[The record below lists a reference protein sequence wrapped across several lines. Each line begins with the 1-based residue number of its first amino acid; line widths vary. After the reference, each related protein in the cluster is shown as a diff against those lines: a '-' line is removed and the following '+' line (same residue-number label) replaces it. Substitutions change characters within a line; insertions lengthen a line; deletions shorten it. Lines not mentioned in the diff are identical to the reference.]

1 MKKKCLAQRLR
12 HSPRHMR
19 HSLRHMRLS
28 DRCLCL
34 FLLFLLLQSAWLI
47 FLPPDL
53 TKEFDAMDAMI
64 RSSAATIFGYF
75 ISNAFGSMPE
85 KSENEIPLE
94 SREKIP
100 AESPSEEAPLPSG
113 TNCRIRQQ
121 ILIVAGVGFFSLVIL
136 TFVRMCTSP
145 SQDAIASLSQ
155 FQDFLVG
162 SIGFL
167 VGHAKYERA

>member
-1 MKKKCLAQRLR
+1 MKKKYLSQRI
-12 HSPRHMR
+12 R

-34 FLLFLLLQSAWLI
+34 FLLFLLLQSAWHI

-85 KSENEIPLE
+85 KSETEIPLE

-100 AESPSEEAPLPSG
+100 AESLAAETPLPSG
-113 TNCRIRQQ
+113 INCRIWQQ
-121 ILIVAGVGFFSLVIL
+121 ILIVAGVGFFL
-136 TFVRMCTSP
+136 TDHPHLCT
-145 SQDAIASLSQ
+145 DVY
-155 FQDFLVG
+155 F
-162 SIGFL
+162 SIPRCHSFPFPIPEFSSVQYRIFGWTC
-167 VGHAKYERA
+167 KI

>member
-1 MKKKCLAQRLR
+1 MKKKYLSQRI
-12 HSPRHMR
+12 H
-19 HSLRHMRLS
+19 HSLWHMRLS

-34 FLLFLLLQSAWLI
+34 FLLFLLLQSSWHI

-85 KSENEIPLE
+85 KSETEIPLE

-100 AESPSEEAPLPSG
+100 AESSAAEAPLPSG
-113 TNCRIRQQ
+113 INCRIRQQ
-121 ILIVAGVGFFSLVIL
+121 ILIVVGVGFFSLIIL

-162 SIGFL
+162 SIGFW

>member
-1 MKKKCLAQRLR
+1 MKKKCLVKRLC
-12 HSPRHMR
+12 

-34 FLLFLLLQSAWLI
+34 FLLFLLLQSACHI
-47 FLPPDL
+47 FLMPDL

-121 ILIVAGVGFFSLVIL
+121 ILIVAGVGFFSLAIL
-136 TFVRMCTSP
+136 TYVRMSTLP
-145 SQDAIASLSQ
+145 SQNTIASLSQ

-167 VGHAKYERA
+167 VGHAKYERT

>member
-1 MKKKCLAQRLR
+1 MKKKCLAQRF
-12 HSPRHMR
+12 R

-34 FLLFLLLQSAWLI
+34 FLLFLLLQSAWHI
-47 FLPPDL
+47 FLLPDL

-94 SREKIP
+94 SREKISED
-100 AESPSEEAPLPSG
+100 APSEEAPLPSG

-167 VGHAKYERA
+167 VGHAKYARA

>member
-1 MKKKCLAQRLR
+1 MKKKCLAQRF
-12 HSPRHMR
+12 R

-34 FLLFLLLQSAWLI
+34 FLLFLLLQSAWHI

-75 ISNAFGSMPE
+75 ISNAFGSTPE
-85 KSENEIPLE
+85 KNETEIPLE

-100 AESPSEEAPLPSG
+100 AEPFAEEEPLPSCQ
-113 TNCRIRQQ
+113 NCRIRQQ
-121 ILIVAGVGFFSLVIL
+121 ILIVAGVGFFSLAIL
-136 TFVRMCTSP
+136 TYVRMSALP
-145 SQDAIASLSQ
+145 SQNTIASLSQ

>member
-1 MKKKCLAQRLR
+1 MKKKYLSQRI
-12 HSPRHMR
+12 R

-34 FLLFLLLQSAWLI
+34 FLLFLLLQSAWHI

-85 KSENEIPLE
+85 KSETEIPLE

-100 AESPSEEAPLPSG
+100 AESLAAETPLPSG
-113 TNCRIRQQ
+113 INCRIRQQ
-121 ILIVAGVGFFSLVIL
+121 ILIVAGVGFFSLIIL
-136 TFVRMCTSP
+136 TFVRMCSSP

>member
-1 MKKKCLAQRLR
+1 MKKKCLSQRI
-12 HSPRHMR
+12 R
-19 HSLRHMRLS
+19 HSLQHMRLS

-34 FLLFLLLQSAWLI
+34 FLLFLLLQSAWHI

-75 ISNAFGSMPE
+75 ISNAFGNMPE

-94 SREKIP
+94 SREKI
-100 AESPSEEAPLPSG
+100 SEEAPLPSG

-136 TFVRMCTSP
+136 TFVRMYTSP

-167 VGHAKYERA
+167 VGHAKYERV

>member
-1 MKKKCLAQRLR
+1 MKKKYLSQRI
-12 HSPRHMR
+12 H
-19 HSLRHMRLS
+19 HSLWHMRLS

-34 FLLFLLLQSAWLI
+34 FLLFLLLQSAWHI

-85 KSENEIPLE
+85 KSETEIPLE

-100 AESPSEEAPLPSG
+100 AESSAAEAPLPSG
-113 TNCRIRQQ
+113 INCRIRQQ
-121 ILIVAGVGFFSLVIL
+121 ILLPV
-136 TFVRMCTSP
+136 
-145 SQDAIASLSQ
+145 
-155 FQDFLVG
+155 
-162 SIGFL
+162 
-167 VGHAKYERA
+167 

>member
-1 MKKKCLAQRLR
+1 MKKKCLAQRF
-12 HSPRHMR
+12 R
-19 HSLRHMRLS
+19 HSLQHMRLS

-34 FLLFLLLQSAWLI
+34 FLLFFLLQSAWHI

-94 SREKIP
+94 SREKISED
-100 AESPSEEAPLPSG
+100 APSEEGLLPSG

>member
-1 MKKKCLAQRLR
+1 MKKKCLTQRL
-12 HSPRHMR
+12 R

-34 FLLFLLLQSAWLI
+34 FLLFLLLQSAWHI

-75 ISNAFGSMPE
+75 ISNAFGNMPE
-85 KSENEIPLE
+85 KNETEISLK
-94 SREKIP
+94 SREKNST
-100 AESPSEEAPLPSG
+100 ESLSDGNPLPSG

-121 ILIVAGVGFFSLVIL
+121 ILIVAGVGFFSLVII
-136 TFVRMCTSP
+136 TFVRLYTSP
-145 SQDAIASLSQ
+145 SHDAIASLSQ

-167 VGHAKYERA
+167 VGHAKYEQT

>member
-1 MKKKCLAQRLR
+1 MKKKCLSQRL
-12 HSPRHMR
+12 R

-28 DRCLCL
+28 DRCLCV
-34 FLLFLLLQSAWLI
+34 FLLFLLLQSAWHI

-75 ISNAFGSMPE
+75 ISNAFGSIP
-85 KSENEIPLE
+85 KKNENEIPLE
-94 SREKIP
+94 SREKIST
-100 AESPSEEAPLPSG
+100 ESSLEEEPLPLG
-113 TNCRIRQQ
+113 INCRIRQQ
-121 ILIVAGVGFFSLVIL
+121 ILIVAGVGFFSLIIL
-136 TFVRMCTSP
+136 TFVRMYTSP

-167 VGHAKYERA
+167 VGHAKYERT

>member
-1 MKKKCLAQRLR
+1 MKKKCFSQRL
-12 HSPRHMR
+12 R

-34 FLLFLLLQSAWLI
+34 FLLFLLLQSAWHI
-47 FLPPDL
+47 FLVPDL

-85 KSENEIPLE
+85 KNENEIPLA
-94 SREKIP
+94 SREKISTEP
-100 AESPSEEAPLPSG
+100 LAKEEPLPSCQ
-113 TNCRIRQQ
+113 NCRIRQQ
-121 ILIVAGVGFFSLVIL
+121 ILIVAGVGFFSLIIL
-136 TFVRMCTSP
+136 TFVRMHTSP

-167 VGHAKYERA
+167 VGHAKYEQA

>member
-1 MKKKCLAQRLR
+1 MNKKRLSQRLH
-12 HSPRHMR
+12 HSM
-19 HSLRHMRLS
+19 RHMRLS

-34 FLLFLLLQSAWLI
+34 FLLLLLLQSAWHI
-47 FLPPDL
+47 FLTPDIA
-53 TKEFDAMDAMI
+53 KEFDAMDAMI

-75 ISNAFGSMPE
+75 ISNAFGSMPGKNE
-85 KSENEIPLE
+85 TEIPLE
-94 SREKIP
+94 SREKNPTEIP
-100 AESPSEEAPLPSG
+100 TEEEPFPSG

-136 TFVRMCTSP
+136 TYVRMTVFP
-145 SQDAIASLSQ
+145 SLDAIASLSQ

-167 VGHAKYERA
+167 VGHSKYEQA

>member
-1 MKKKCLAQRLR
+1 
-12 HSPRHMR
+12 
-19 HSLRHMRLS
+19 
-28 DRCLCL
+28 
-34 FLLFLLLQSAWLI
+34 
-47 FLPPDL
+47 
-53 TKEFDAMDAMI
+53 MDAMI

-75 ISNAFGSMPE
+75 ISNAFGSIPE
-85 KSENEIPLE
+85 KSETEIPLE

-100 AESPSEEAPLPSG
+100 AESSAAEAPLPSG
-113 TNCRIRQQ
+113 INCRIRQQ
-121 ILIVAGVGFFSLVIL
+121 ILIVAGVGFFSLIIL

-162 SIGFL
+162 SIGFW

>member
-1 MKKKCLAQRLR
+1 MKKKCLAKRLR
-12 HSPRHMR
+12 HYMR
-19 HSLRHMRLS
+19 HTRRSE
-28 DRCLCL
+28 RCLCL
-34 FLLFLLLQSAWLI
+34 FLLFLLLQSAWHI

-121 ILIVAGVGFFSLVIL
+121 ILIVAGVGFFSLVML

>member
-1 MKKKCLAQRLR
+1 
-12 HSPRHMR
+12 
-19 HSLRHMRLS
+19 MRLS

-34 FLLFLLLQSAWLI
+34 FLLFLLLQSTWHI

-64 RSSAATIFGYF
+64 RSSAATILGYF

-85 KSENEIPLE
+85 KSETEIPLE

-100 AESPSEEAPLPSG
+100 AESLAAETPLPSG
-113 TNCRIRQQ
+113 INCRIWQQ
-121 ILIVAGVGFFSLVIL
+121 ILIVAGVVFFSLIIL

-155 FQDFLVG
+155 FQNFLVC

-167 VGHAKYERA
+167 IGHAKYERA